1 MNRARLGLRENAAQ
15 LALLVGLNVI
25 VGALVGLE
33 RSVLPV
39 LGEREFGLTSKTAIL
54 SFLIGFGAAK
64 ALANLAAGGLAG
76 RYGRR
81 PVLIAGWV
89 CALPAALLVGLAPSW
104 SYVVAANVFLGASQ
118 GLAWSMTVLMKLD
131 LAGPRNRGL
140 AVGLNESAGYVGC
153 ATTALASGVVAAT
166 VAPRTVI
173 WVGAALLTLAGL
185 AASMFVHET
194 HAHAKLE
201 QEYSRGSR
209 DTRGSGFPAHQ
220 AGFVNNLNDALA
232 WGLVPLYLAANGAS
246 PGQIGVVAGVYPAL
260 WGVGQLAAGTLSDRV
275 GRRPLIVLGMLV
287 QGAALSVLVI
297 VGGSFR
303 GAVVAAALLGAG
315 TALAY
320 PTLLALVS
328 DGAEPRRRANALA
341 RYRFWRDT
349 GLVAGAVFV
358 GVGADS
364 FGVESAI
371 VVVAVVTT
379 VSGLVVAWAK
389 PRLHAHPV
397 GAGAIPSSTRR

>member
-1 MNRARLGLRENAAQ
+1 MTITRLGLRENAAQ
-15 LALLVGLNVI
+15 LALLVGLNLV

-39 LGEREFGLTSKTAIL
+39 LGEQEFGLTSTTAIL

-64 ALANLAAGGLAG
+64 ALANLAAGTFAS

-81 PVLIAGWV
+81 PVLLAGWL
-89 CALPAALLVGLAPSW
+89 CALPAALLVGIAPSW

-131 LAGPRNRGL
+131 LAGQRNRGL

-153 ATTALASGVVAAT
+153 ATTALASGVIAAT

-173 WVGAALLTLAGL
+173 WIGAALLTVVGL
-185 AASMFVHET
+185 VGSLYVRET
-194 HAHAKLE
+194 GAHAELE
-201 QEYSRGSR
+201 QGDSRELR
-209 DTRGSGFPAHQ
+209 DARGTGFPALQ

-246 PGQIGVVAGVYPAL
+246 ARQIGVVAGVYPAL
-260 WGVGQLAAGTLSDRV
+260 WGVGQLGAGSLSDRV
-275 GRRPLIVLGMLV
+275 GRRPLIVLGMIV
-287 QGAALSVLVI
+287 QGASLALLVI

-303 GAVVAAALLGAG
+303 GAVAAAALLGMG

-328 DGAEPRRRANALA
+328 DGAEPRRRAQALA

-364 FGVESAI
+364 FGVAEAI
-371 VVVAVVTT
+371 AAVAVVTAA
-379 VSGLVVAWAK
+379 SGVLVAMAS
-389 PRLHAHPV
+389 PRLR
-397 GAGAIPSSTRR
+397 PSAAATAAMPSITRR